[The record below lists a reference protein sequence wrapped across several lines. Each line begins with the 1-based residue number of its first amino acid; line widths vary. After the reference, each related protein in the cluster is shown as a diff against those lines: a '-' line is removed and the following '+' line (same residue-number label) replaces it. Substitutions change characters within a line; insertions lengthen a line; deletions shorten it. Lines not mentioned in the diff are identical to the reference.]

1 MKEQRIVREMLE
13 KVLEQFKM
21 KFILLSIS
29 N

>member
-1 MKEQRIVREMLE
+1 MEEQRIVREMLE
-13 KVLEQFKM
+13 KVLEQLKM

>member
-1 MKEQRIVREMLE
+1 MEEQRIVREMLE